1 MIAATATRHEDLWRS
16 FGVCQ
21 LLPQAHDFMTVL
33 VLQLFEPVTI
43 TLSLRQ
49 LPLEGRPPPHAAG
62 TALVS
67 RAVAFHAPLSP

>member
-1 MIAATATRHEDLWRS
+1 MIAATAMRHEDLWRS

-49 LPLEGRPPPHAAG
+49 LPLEVVHLLGHGLLEQR
-62 TALVS
+62 L
-67 RAVAFHAPLSP
+67 